1 LAQWEQFEKEENK
14 KEGRQN
20 EKKALTLTGLL
31 MEGLRVS
38 TAICV
43 GLPEA
48 VRGRAEAYTNSR
60 RVIPTYV

>member
-31 MEGLRVS
+31 MEGRMP
-38 TAICV
+38 TF
-43 GLPEA
+43 LPWE
-48 VRGRAEAYTNSR
+48 THNCSFW
-60 RVIPTYV
+60 